1 VYECF
6 EFGWKAFDVAERIQT
21 PVFVLSD
28 LDMGMN
34 QWMSKPFQYPDTPMD
49 RGKVLFEKDLEE
61 LKGNWGRYFDK
72 DGDGVG
78 YRTLAGNKHPLSA
91 YLARGTGHD
100 EYAKYSEEAPVY
112 VANMERLKKK
122 QETAKQYIPAPML
135 HKTKGATVG
144 IIAYGS
150 TEAAVLETQY
160 LLNRDH
166 GIKSDFLRVR
176 ALPFTKEVDAFLKK
190 YDQIFVVEMNR
201 DGQMDQILKVE
212 YPQFAVKFKSVAL
225 TDGLPAS
232 AKWILEGILEKH
244 EKASDQKAVISKK
257 KTVVS
262 KKKTV
267 NVKKAAKPSAKKKP
281 AVVKSKAK
289 RK

>member
-1 VYECF
+1 
-6 EFGWKAFDVAERIQT
+6 
-21 PVFVLSD
+21 
-28 LDMGMN
+28 MGMN
-34 QWMSKPFQYPDTPMD
+34 QWMSKPFQYPDTLMD

-61 LKGNWGRYFDK
+61 LKGNWGRYLDK
-72 DGDGVG
+72 DGDGIG

-122 QETAKQYIPAPML
+122 QETAKQYVPAPAL
-135 HKTKGATVG
+135 HKMRGATVG

-150 TEAAVLETQY
+150 TEAAVLEAQY

-166 GIKSDFLRVR
+166 DIKSDFLRIR
-176 ALPFTKEVDAFLKK
+176 ALPFTKEVGAFFKK
-190 YDQIFVVEMNR
+190 YDLIFVVEMNR
-201 DGQMDQILKVE
+201 DGQMDQILKVD
-212 YPQFAVKFKSVAL
+212 YPQFAAKFKSVAL

-232 AKWILEGILEKH
+232 AKWILEGILEKY
-244 EKASDQKAVISKK
+244 KAVSGQKSVINKNK
-257 KTVVS
+257 AVVS
-262 KKKTV
+262 KKKAV
-267 NVKKAAKPSAKKKP
+267 SVKKAAKPSTKKKP